1 MYAQLY
7 SYLFIEKELKGNQII
22 FFIYIGEN
30 FQISKIKSVKRL
42 IWKVEKKG
50 DHMGNKHLSMNNR
63 RNLHLHKRK
72 SIIYIKGNK
81 TQEWIL
87 DKHDKTTH

>member
-50 DHMGNKHLSMNNR
+50 GSYGK
-63 RNLHLHKRK
+63 
-72 SIIYIKGNK
+72 
-81 TQEWIL
+81 
-87 DKHDKTTH
+87 